1 MCVYISRIYS
11 NSCML
16 ALIARID
23 AVSRDL
29 HLGMSS
35 NRLSLNPNKT
45 QFIWFGTPQQL
56 LKLDI
61 PLLTERFSS
70 FAFHSSVR
78 NLYVVQ
84 NSTITFSEHVANLTR
99 TSYFHLRRLRAIRPF
114 RRSVSSHVFTSIVH
128 AFACSRID
136 YCNSLLVGLTNVCL
150 SGIDRLSRGSR
161 SDEQRS
167 LFGLKTRRLW
177 AVAQPLNNIR
187 PFPLWVPLFGIV
199 SHLKSALFHG
209 ICPARFTSS
218 LKLLFLPGPGL
229 GAPLSSYLEVALYKF
244 HR

>member
-61 PLLTERFSS
+61 PLLTERFPS
-70 FAFHSSVR
+70 FAFHSSGR
-78 NLYVVQ
+78 NLGVVLD
-84 NSTITFSEHVANLTR
+84 STLTFSEHVANLT
-99 TSYFHLRRLRAIRPF
+99 AI
-114 RRSVSSHVFTSIVH
+114 V
-128 AFACSRID
+128 
-136 YCNSLLVGLTNVCL
+136 
-150 SGIDRLSRGSR
+150 
-161 SDEQRS
+161 
-167 LFGLKTRRLW
+167 LFSP
-177 AVAQPLNNIR
+177 Q
-187 PFPLWVPLFGIV
+187 
-199 SHLKSALFHG
+199 
-209 ICPARFTSS
+209 
-218 LKLLFLPGPGL
+218 
-229 GAPLSSYLEVALYKF
+229 AP
-244 HR
+244 